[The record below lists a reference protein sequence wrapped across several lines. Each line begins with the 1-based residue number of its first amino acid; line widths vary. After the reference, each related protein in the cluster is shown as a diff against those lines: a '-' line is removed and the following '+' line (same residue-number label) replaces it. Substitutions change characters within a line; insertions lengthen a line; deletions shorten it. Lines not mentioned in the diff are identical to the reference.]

1 MTFLIRALALLI
13 GFLITSSYYIFKEFG
28 VLPKLYKTLEHPDI
42 DYHEN
47 GLFIS
52 PEEVVYF
59 PEKTTGGKGGL
70 LHFLKTSKYAPQTA
84 LPKVMLDKTSFSD
97 RPEDFA
103 IYWLGHSSAILELE
117 GTRILID
124 PVFDNAAFLPGIVQ
138 RYDVS
143 PLKRES
149 LPDLDIVIITHDHY
163 DHLEYKTIKYLSKR
177 ENLKFIV
184 PMGVGERLRGWGIP
198 EKSIQ
203 ELKWDEKAEVKD
215 VEITAMKAIHYSGRS
230 WFDRNQTLWA
240 SYGIKSKNKNIF
252 WSGDTGYSEHFK
264 ELGDKYG
271 PFDFAG
277 IELDGWND
285 GWPNTHLYPNEV
297 VKAAKDLKSKV
308 ILPIHWATF
317 DLALHPWDESINLL
331 ISEAKKENIPVI
343 TPIMG
348 EKVIP
353 GVTITKYWWNKNP

>member
-1 MTFLIRALALLI
+1 
-13 GFLITSSYYIFKEFG
+13 
-28 VLPKLYKTLEHPDI
+28 
-42 DYHEN
+42 
-47 GLFIS
+47 
-52 PEEVVYF
+52 
-59 PEKTTGGKGGL
+59 
-70 LHFLKTSKYAPQTA
+70 
-84 LPKVMLDKTSFSD
+84 
-97 RPEDFA
+97 
-103 IYWLGHSSAILELE
+103 
-117 GTRILID
+117 
-124 PVFDNAAFLPGIVQ
+124 
-138 RYDVS
+138 
-143 PLKRES
+143 
-149 LPDLDIVIITHDHY
+149 
-163 DHLEYKTIKYLSKR
+163 
-177 ENLKFIV
+177 
-184 PMGVGERLRGWGIP
+184 
-198 EKSIQ
+198 
-203 ELKWDEKAEVKD
+203 
-215 VEITAMKAIHYSGRS
+215 
-230 WFDRNQTLWA
+230 FDRNQTLWA